1 MERQTDSTPP
11 AESLFSSDTLAGL
24 HAAMDEAARAM
35 RLSTADAAS
44 ARAAFDACSRI
55 SRAVEA
61 THAGQYDEARREID
75 EALQGSCDLRLLY
88 LGYQFHFRRAD
99 YVAAER
105 LIRRRLDVAIPTSA
119 DAARAWN
126 NLGLICFM
134 RHQLDEAETLFRRAL
149 EIDQACGCVEG
160 VARDL
165 GNLSLVPEARGDLVE
180 AERLNRQ
187 ALEIAER
194 IGALPIVA
202 TRLCN
207 LGEIMLAL
215 GRRDE
220 SLRMLERAEATFR
233 LLGIEKHRSHCA
245 RLIADVR
252 GRGP

>member
-1 MERQTDSTPP
+1 MEPETDSSAP

-24 HAAMDEAARAM
+24 QAAMDDALRGVHIAPSDASSAQAAR
-35 RLSTADAAS
+35 
-44 ARAAFDACSRI
+44 DACTRL

-61 THAGQYDEARREID
+61 SNAGRYDEARREID
-75 EALQGSCDLRLLY
+75 DALEGSRDLRLLY

-105 LIRRRLDVAIPTSA
+105 LIHRRLEIAHPDSA

-126 NLGLICFM
+126 NLGLISFM
-134 RHQLDEAETLFRRAL
+134 CHDLDHAEALFRRAL
-149 EIDQACGCVEG
+149 AIDEGCGCQEG

-165 GNLSLVPEARGDLVE
+165 GNLSLIPEARGDLVE

-207 LGEIMLAL
+207 LGEIMLAQ

-220 SLRMLERAEATFR
+220 ARRSLQAAEAAFR
-233 LLGIEKHRSHCA
+233 SLGIEKHRAHCA
-245 RLIADVR
+245 RLIATID
-252 GRGP
+252 GPGP